1 MRLRVAA
8 EAGCDPRTVERV
20 EQGETLRTPA
30 VEEAIV
36 RVAKKLLKAAGLPVA
51 PSPPSTPPSEAAIEG
66 HAGEQ
71 KAGA

>member
-20 EQGETLRTPA
+20 EQGEALRTPA

-36 RVAKKLLKAAGLPVA
+36 RVARKLLKAAGLPVA
-51 PSPPSTPPSEAAIEG
+51 PSPPSAPPGEVTTEEQ
-66 HAGEQ
+66 AGEQ